1 MLVSAALDSATPAA
15 LLAGAIDVEQAPRPL
30 SVFDLMRIGIGPSSS
45 HTVGP
50 MRAGRA
56 FSRALAEA
64 VRPGGAGDSDGE
76 CASLVPGT
84 GLPQPTRVTVE
95 LYGSLGATGRG
106 HATDRAA
113 VMGLAGYEPE
123 TVPAVVCESL
133 MEEVEAAGEL
143 VVDGVGPIPFSPS
156 ADIHFLPG
164 RVLPYHVNGMTL
176 TAYCASAC
184 GCATTCRMS
193 AICPVRD
200 ISTCRTGT
208 VISAVIRSGVFRNRS
223 WVRVTDPSVE
233 FSMGTTPKSTVPASV
248 TRNTSSMDA
257 QGTPST
263 ASPKRA
269 RMACSLN
276 VPQGPRKATRSGRSS
291 PRQADISSRQS
302 ERIAVSG
309 NGPGLA
315 ACSLRMMAASRS
327 GR

>member
-1 MLVSAALDSATPAA
+1 MAVTEPSDVARETALVSAALDSATPAA

-56 FSRALAEA
+56 FSRELAET
-64 VRPGGAGDSDGE
+64 VRPGGAGASDGE
-76 CASLVPGT
+76 CASPAPGS
-84 GLPQPTRVTVE
+84 GLPQPSRVTVE

-156 ADIHFLPG
+156 VDIHFLPG

-176 TAYCASAC
+176 TAYCASGAEIL
-184 GCATTCRMS
+184 R
-193 AICPVRD
+193 
-200 ISTCRTGT
+200 RTYY
-208 VISAVIRSGVFRNRS
+208 
-223 WVRVTDPSVE
+223 SVGGGFVME
-233 FSMGTTPKSTVPASV
+233 DV
-248 TRNTSSMDA
+248 
-257 QGTPST
+257 GTPGSPSIQALAT
-263 ASPKRA
+263 ASA
-269 RMACSLN
+269 SQAH
-276 VPQGPRKATRSGRSS
+276 AS
-291 PRQADISSRQS
+291 PRRPRCWRS
-302 ERIAVSG
+302 
-309 NGPGLA
+309 
-315 ACSLRMMAASRS
+315 ASARA
-327 GR
+327 